1 MPLSIYG
8 IQTDGTDF
16 LFVRLDRE
24 RNVQIA
30 SVPGDERSRI
40 YKYIDIILES
50 VINCFSYATTGG
62 VRTGIE
68 FLVDSLPEE
77 VVWQVMMGQFD
88 GYEYI
93 MRRGDDGQF
102 ILVRAEGALNL
113 QFPFSVISTVSE
125 TKRLCCYP

>member
-50 VINCFSYATTGG
+50 VISCFSYATTGG

-93 MRRGDDGQF
+93 MRRDDDGQF
-102 ILVRAEGALNL
+102 ILVRAEGGLNL
-113 QFPFSVISTVSE
+113 QFSFSVISTVSE
-125 TKRLCCYP
+125 AKKLCCYP